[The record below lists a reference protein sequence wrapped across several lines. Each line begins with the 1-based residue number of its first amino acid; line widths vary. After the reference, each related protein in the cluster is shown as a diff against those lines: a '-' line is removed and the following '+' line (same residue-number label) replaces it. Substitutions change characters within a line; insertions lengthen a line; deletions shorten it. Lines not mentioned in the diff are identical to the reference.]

1 MRVCSGRGGHYCF
14 FNKSEA
20 LRERRHFLHMV
31 LRPDVESCELQWLW
45 PPAQAEDEAVTFD
58 SGEGEEVEF

>member
-1 MRVCSGRGGHYCF
+1 
-14 FNKSEA
+14 
-20 LRERRHFLHMV
+20 MV